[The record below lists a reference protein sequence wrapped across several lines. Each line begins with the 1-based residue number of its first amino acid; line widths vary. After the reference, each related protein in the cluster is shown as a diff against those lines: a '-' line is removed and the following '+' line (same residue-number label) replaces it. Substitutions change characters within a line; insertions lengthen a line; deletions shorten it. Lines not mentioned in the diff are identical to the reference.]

1 MDVLNVIF
9 GVIAAAASVC
19 AVIAFLNGRK
29 KDAVNDEKEDAEQSK
44 KAIAAQV
51 RLESDLEYIRNG
63 VDDIRIEQRSQAKEI
78 RQTNERL
85 ARLEEHNRDQDK
97 RLDRLEGKQ

>member
-44 KAIAAQV
+44 KAIVAQV

-63 VDDIRIEQRSQAKEI
+63 VDDIRIEQRSQQKEI

-97 RLDRLEGKQ
+97 RLDRLEGK